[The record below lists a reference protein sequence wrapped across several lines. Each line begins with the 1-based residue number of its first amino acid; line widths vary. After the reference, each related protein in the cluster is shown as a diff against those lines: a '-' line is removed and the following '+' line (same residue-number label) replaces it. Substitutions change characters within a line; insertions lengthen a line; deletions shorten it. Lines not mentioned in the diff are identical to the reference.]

1 MSGKKGMK
9 HYPTAIKEESV
20 RMYLEDGLTVK
31 EIMNTL
37 GIIDER
43 WITKW
48 CKAYRKQG
56 MAGLQQFKSKGRPRK
71 RERTAQEQ
79 VEYEFQKLEMENE
92 LLRNFLYEVGRR

>member
-9 HYPTAIKEESV
+9 HYPTAIKEEAV
-20 RMYLEDGLTVK
+20 RMHLKDGLTVK

-43 WITKW
+43 RIGKW

-56 MAGLQQFKSKGRPRK
+56 MAGLLKLKSKGRPRK
-71 RERTAQEQ
+71 CERTAQEQ
-79 VEYEFQKLEMENE
+79 AEYELQQLRMENE
-92 LLRNFLYEVGRR
+92 LLRNFLYEVGKR